1 MSTIPWQ
8 DKLTEEAGKLGLK
21 PQATTVVAEETPK
34 TAEPPAADT
43 IPGATAEQKTA
54 PAVSNEPLPEL
65 PDDVSINP
73 QQILKE
79 ATERKQWAQAAGQ
92 KFFEIEEGLKKLEE
106 MAAADP
112 DVVISPAYQTERQRL
127 QNLHDQLGT
136 VGGEELQKRLRFAKL
151 IEEIRRADARNFDAV
166 QAMIAKILET
176 GRYRLATTEEFK
188 SFAAAKKCPWG
199 TVFYARRTYIP
210 AIPAEK
216 AAEWKITPAT
226 RMLESAF
233 RKMIVAA
240 REHDRSEVEVKI
252 ASMKERGR
260 NKPIDILNGTRGLYY
275 LYSPQREK
283 GGVKIREGHV
293 LLEVRDDNRDLQ
305 REPFLVV
312 HVAEA
317 LGSLAWMN
325 DGRGRE
331 SFPLYWLQRGFVPH
345 NPKRPLEDNDRKR
358 AVGMIAT
365 VRALIQ
371 FNTPTPTIKTAAEPA
386 TSAPTEPA
394 QAQPAP
400 EATTTENSTTP
411 ETASNE
417 QQDTPAKPKK
427 ARRKK

>member
-8 DKLTEEAGKLGLK
+8 DNLVKEAGKLGLK
-21 PQATTVVAEETPK
+21 PQAMTVAAEETPK
-34 TAEPPAADT
+34 VAEPPAADT

-151 IEEIRRADARNFDAV
+151 IEEIRRADARNFNAV

-188 SFAAAKKCPWG
+188 SFVAAKKCPWG
-199 TVFYARRTYIP
+199 AILNYAGKTYIP

-240 REHDRSEVEVKI
+240 KEHHRSEVEVKI
-252 ASMKERGR
+252 TSIKERGG
-260 NKPIDILNGTRGLYY
+260 NKPIDLLNGTRGLYY

-293 LLEVRDDNRDLQ
+293 LLEVRDDNRDPK

-317 LGSLAWMN
+317 LGSLTWMN
-325 DGRGRE
+325 DGRRD

-345 NPKRPLEDNDRKR
+345 NPKRPLEDNDRRR

-371 FNTPTPTIKTAAEPA
+371 FNTPTTTTETTAEPA
-386 TSAPTEPA
+386 TPAPTESA
-394 QAQPAP
+394 QTQPAP
-400 EATTTENSTTP
+400 EAM
-411 ETASNE
+411 TAAE
-417 QQDTPAKPKK
+417 QVAAAPTKAGKK
-427 ARRKK
+427 GTRRKK